1 MDILQ
6 RLIRKN
12 EVSSETTQRSL
23 MFGNFR
29 SLYISSTVGKVSG
42 NVTVIR
48 GQVRN
53 LIGLCDGNHLHMISK
68 S

>member
-1 MDILQ
+1 
-6 RLIRKN
+6 
-12 EVSSETTQRSL
+12 

-42 NVTVIR
+42 NITVIR
-48 GQVRN
+48 GQVRP
-53 LIGLCDGNHLHMISK
+53 LIGFCDGNHLHMISK